1 MQVETGVVRQACNT
15 ALRKLRQENHVLDAN
30 PGYTMRPCLGRVGER
45 EKEKNGWNIGVFV

>member
-30 PGYTMRPCLGRVGER
+30 PGYTLRPCLGRVGER
-45 EKEKNGWNIGVFV
+45 EKEKNG